1 MSITT
6 GDTIM
11 QFQTETGA
19 TAMANLPAAKTPS
32 TAHVL
37 ANAIAFKLVW
47 AAAILGAANLSP
59 WLGVWAAAAVLTGH
73 LFAVPN
79 KHQELRLVLLTALI
93 GFSTD
98 SLFAATGMLQYTS
111 GQLASWLAP
120 VWIFGLWIGFGTTL
134 NVAFRWL
141 QNRWTLATI
150 LGAVSGPLSYLAGAK
165 MGAVAFPD
173 TTLALISLSATWSVL
188 LPSLLALASKFGST
202 AESREVAH
210 V

>member
-1 MSITT
+1 
-6 GDTIM
+6 M

-19 TAMANLPAAKTPS
+19 TPTADLPVASSPS
-32 TAHVL
+32 TVHVL
-37 ANAIAFKLVW
+37 ANAVAFKGVW

-98 SLFAATGMLQYTS
+98 SLFAAAGLLQYTS
-111 GQLASWLAP
+111 GQPASWLAP
-120 VWIFGLWIGFGTTL
+120 VWIFGLWVGFGTTL

-141 QNRWTLATI
+141 HNRWTLATI
-150 LGAVSGPLSYLAGAK
+150 LGAVSGPLSYFAGAK
-165 MGAVAFPD
+165 MGAVSFAD
-173 TTLALISLSATWSVL
+173 TTLAMISLSATWSVL
-188 LPSLLALASKFGST
+188 LPSLLALASSIGSQ
-202 AESREVAH
+202 AESQEVAH